1 MNTKENWIEETLH
14 SLDTLQ
20 RIEVPLTLSSSLVN
34 YSKQKEIRLSAIQ
47 KWTIA
52 ASVLVL
58 LGINLVSITQYSKNT
73 KTTNSVSNEK
83 NVVYKEYFSS
93 DY

>member
-34 YSKQKEIRLSAIQ
+34 YSKQK
-47 KWTIA
+47 
-52 ASVLVL
+52 
-58 LGINLVSITQYSKNT
+58 
-73 KTTNSVSNEK
+73 
-83 NVVYKEYFSS
+83 
-93 DY
+93 

>member
-20 RIEVPLTLSSSLVN
+20 RIEVPLSLSSSLVN
-34 YSKQKEIRLSAIQ
+34 NSKQKEIRLNAIQ

-52 ASVLVL
+52 SSVLVL
-58 LGINLVSITQYSKNT
+58 LSINLVSITHYSKST
-73 KTTNSVSNEK
+73 KTTSSVTNER
-83 NVVYKEYFSS
+83 NIVYKEYFSS